1 MPDCIPTLEAAPVVC
16 FADHTAGVAT
26 HGATVGL
33 SGCVARA
40 RQRAGQDQGQPG
52 LHHRHRR
59 GLPHRRALGR
69 RRRRVRSRDGLLSTA
84 AHGCLTRVES
94 GK

>member
-40 RQRAGQDQGQPG
+40 RQRAGQIKASPAYTTATGEDSRIVAPSGGGGDGSGVETACLAQPC
-52 LHHRHRR
+52 
-59 GLPHRRALGR
+59 
-69 RRRRVRSRDGLLSTA
+69 TA
-84 AHGCLTRVES
+84 V
-94 GK
+94 